1 VDYEIV
7 RPPVIILGMHR
18 SGTSLLTRLLE
29 GLGLFVGTD
38 KDTNNEALFFQRLN
52 MWMFRQAHAAW
63 DHPTPFQQLLDHREI
78 RTMVVDY
85 LDRTL
90 HSPKT
95 LTYLGWSKFLRY
107 STPCHLNLPWGWK
120 DPRNT
125 FTLPL
130 WLELF
135 PDARVI
141 HIQRRGAPV
150 ARSLFNRHQQT
161 LKNAKLRY
169 PLQATLAPFLP
180 APTHFT
186 DTVRCADQD
195 QGLALWA
202 QYRDQAQ
209 AHVAQMG
216 AHALTVQYENLVLSP
231 IQELIRVADFCALPT
246 TKHRINDVA
255 LQINREPLGRGVQ
268 SDLALFG

>member
-1 VDYEIV
+1 MDYEIV

-29 GLGLFVGTD
+29 DLGLFVGTD
-38 KDTNNEALFFQRLN
+38 KDANNEALFFQKLN

-63 DHPTPFQQLLDHREI
+63 DHPTPFQQLVDHREI
-78 RTMVVDY
+78 RLMVVDY
-85 LDRTL
+85 LERSL

-95 LTYLGWSKFLRY
+95 LSYLGWSKFVRY
-107 STPCHLNLPWGWK
+107 GTPGHLNVPWGWK

-130 WLELF
+130 WLDLF

-141 HIQRRGAPV
+141 HIQRHGAAV

-161 LKNAKLRY
+161 LRNAQLRY
-169 PLQATLAPFLP
+169 PWQAKLAPFLP

-186 DTVRCADQD
+186 DTVRCAALD
-195 QGLALWA
+195 QGTALWA
-202 QYRDQAQ
+202 EYRQQAK

-216 AHALTVQYENLVLSP
+216 VRALTVQYESLLLNP
-231 IQELIRVADFCALPT
+231 IQELIRIVDFCALPT
-246 TKHRINDVA
+246 SKYRITAVSA
-255 LQINREPLGRGVQ
+255 QINREPLQRGVT
-268 SDLALFG
+268 SDLALFS